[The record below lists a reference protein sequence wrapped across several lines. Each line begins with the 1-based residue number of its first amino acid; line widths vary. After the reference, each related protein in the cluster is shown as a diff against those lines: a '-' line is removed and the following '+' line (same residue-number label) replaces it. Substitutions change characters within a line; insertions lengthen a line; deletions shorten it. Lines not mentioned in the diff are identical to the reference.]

1 MDDKFKNIKLCNFKT
16 KEIKSD
22 IIKSDILKLLDQ
34 NIYLKKKKIILEE
47 DIEILKGNHYPI
59 MIELNSYR
67 ILILLTTY
75 KFKKYCIL
83 IDQNIPNKIK
93 MILVKI
99 RFSEKLYNN
108 TLLEGEIVLNRFN
121 KWEILLYDIRLFKN
135 EILNINFDEK
145 MTIIENILKNDYVSD
160 NFMQICPIK
169 KKETYKF
176 KDLINLINN
185 KLFNYKYLVI
195 GLSFITKDNYLLLN
209 LHNKVYQNDAENNNE
224 NTILKNNKQF
234 EIKKSNLPDIY
245 ELYNDETKIGIASIP
260 TISISNMCNKV
271 FSENK
276 NRRIFFNCKYNS
288 IFDKWEPLEFIKA
301 I

>member
-93 MILVKI
+93 
-99 RFSEKLYNN
+99 
-108 TLLEGEIVLNRFN
+108 
-121 KWEILLYDIRLFKN
+121 
-135 EILNINFDEK
+135 
-145 MTIIENILKNDYVSD
+145 
-160 NFMQICPIK
+160 
-169 KKETYKF
+169 
-176 KDLINLINN
+176 
-185 KLFNYKYLVI
+185 
-195 GLSFITKDNYLLLN
+195 
-209 LHNKVYQNDAENNNE
+209 
-224 NTILKNNKQF
+224 
-234 EIKKSNLPDIY
+234 
-245 ELYNDETKIGIASIP
+245 
-260 TISISNMCNKV
+260 
-271 FSENK
+271 
-276 NRRIFFNCKYNS
+276 
-288 IFDKWEPLEFIKA
+288 
-301 I
+301 